1 MRIRAKELNQAR
13 KRKKEA
19 YKLRTQAEV
28 SPEAKPTSSKPT
40 RTTKKGES

>member
-19 YKLRTQAEV
+19 YKLRVPAEV
-28 SPEAKPTSSKPT
+28 SPEVRPTKPV

>member
-19 YKLRTQAEV
+19 FKLRTQVEV
-28 SPEAKPTSSKPT
+28 RPEAKPTSKPI